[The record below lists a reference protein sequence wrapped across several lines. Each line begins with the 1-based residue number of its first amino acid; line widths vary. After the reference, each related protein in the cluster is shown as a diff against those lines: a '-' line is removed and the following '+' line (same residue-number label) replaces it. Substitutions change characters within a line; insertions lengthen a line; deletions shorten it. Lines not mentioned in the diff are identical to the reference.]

1 MIIID
6 NNQIILASIFA
17 TIRDGEVN
25 DDIIRHMVLNT
36 YRMYRNK
43 FKNKYGELVIANDS
57 KDCWRRDTFPYYK
70 ASRRK
75 KQQKESKFDW
85 AVVFDSMN
93 TIRQEVEE
101 IFPFKSITVDRAE
114 ADDIIGVLAKQ
125 YHMQENIIII
135 SNDKDFQQLQR
146 YPNVKQYSPLKKSF
160 LECKDPERFLVDH
173 IIKGDVSDGIPNI
186 LSDDDVFVR
195 EEKRQTPCGVKK
207 IEKIREELQKW
218 SEERNYDRN
227 NRMINLNM
235 VPSHIEE
242 EVLSQFIKTKK
253 TDANKVLSYFIEKRL
268 RGLME
273 NIQEFV

>member
-6 NNQIILASIFA
+6 NNQIILAAIFA
-17 TIRDGEVN
+17 TIRNGEV
-25 DDIIRHMVLNT
+25 DEDILRHLVLNT

-57 KDCWRRDTFPYYK
+57 PDCWRRDIFPNYK

-75 KQQKESKFDW
+75 DQKESKFDW
-85 AVVFDSMN
+85 NVIYKCLN
-93 TIRQEVEE
+93 TIREEVEE
-101 IFPFKSITVDRAE
+101 TFPFKNITVDRAE
-114 ADDIIGVLAKQ
+114 ADDIIGILAKQ
-125 YHMQENIIII
+125 YHLQENIVIV

-160 LECKDPERFLVDH
+160 LVCDDPERFLVDH

-186 LSDDDVFVR
+186 LSDDDVFVA
-195 EEKRQTPCGVKK
+195 EGKRQTGCGNKK
-207 IEKIREELQKW
+207 VEMIREELHKW
-218 SEERNYDRN
+218 TENRNYDRN

-235 VPSHIEE
+235 IPNYIEE
-242 EVLSQFIKTKK
+242 EVLSQFNKTTE
-253 TDANKVLSYFIEKRL
+253 TDGSKILSYFIEKRL
-268 RGLME
+268 RNLME